1 MAFQITGK
9 LDTVAWRCMFESTL
23 ATAENMCNVWLFNTQ
38 GKGEIELVH
47 MQLSAHS
54 EQPE

>member
-1 MAFQITGK
+1 
-9 LDTVAWRCMFESTL
+9 MFESTL
-23 ATAENMCNVWLFNTQ
+23 ATTEYRCNVWLLNTR